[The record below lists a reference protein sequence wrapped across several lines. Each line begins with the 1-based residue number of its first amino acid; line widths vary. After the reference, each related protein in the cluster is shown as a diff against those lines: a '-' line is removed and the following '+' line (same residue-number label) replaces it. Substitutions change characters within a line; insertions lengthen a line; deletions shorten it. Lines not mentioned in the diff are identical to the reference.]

1 MVTGSLSLNGRM
13 GEKELCFKDV
23 FSLPQNALTVK
34 VNPLSCSGLC
44 VQIKG
49 WYPTPVALI

>member
-49 WYPTPVALI
+49 WYPTPVAII